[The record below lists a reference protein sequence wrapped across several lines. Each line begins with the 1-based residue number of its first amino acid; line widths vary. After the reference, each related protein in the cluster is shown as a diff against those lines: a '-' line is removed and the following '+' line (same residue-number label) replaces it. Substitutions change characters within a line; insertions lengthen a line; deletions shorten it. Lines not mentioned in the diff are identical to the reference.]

1 MCEVGGMIRSLE
13 IENFKSIKS
22 LRLDCRRVNIFIGE
36 PNTGKSNILEALGI
50 FSHGA
55 YSNYYYIRDFARFEI
70 MSNLFYDENLDEAI
84 RIKVD
89 GKVFRIEFRD
99 GRFRGTCREDD
110 KEIFTF
116 DYTYEGEGST
126 SLFRRPLLVPFK
138 FYRFVVR
145 REFPRKESDF
155 LLPPFGENLLTI
167 LLYHGDLKSVVS
179 QIFDQFGLKLLFK
192 PHENKIEVAKLYG
205 DVLISYPYFLASET
219 LQRVVFYLAAIS
231 TNRDSILVFQEPEA
245 HAFPYY
251 TKFLAERVALDEN
264 NNQYFI
270 STHNPYFLLSVL
282 EKSRK
287 DEVSVHVTY
296 FEDYQTK
303 VRTLDEKSLEKLMD
317 LDMDVFFNIESL
329 LGK

>member
-1 MCEVGGMIRSLE
+1 MIGSLE

-36 PNTGKSNILEALGI
+36 PNTGKSNILEALGL
-50 FSHGA
+50 FSHAA
-55 YSNYYYIRDFARFEI
+55 YGGYIGDFVRLEN
-70 MSNLFYDENLDEAI
+70 MSNLFYDENLDESV

-89 GKVFRIEFRD
+89 SMIFEMVFKDGKFKGI
-99 GRFRGTCREDD
+99 CRED
-110 KEIFTF
+110 ERSVFSF
-116 DYTYEGEGST
+116 EYDYKGHGTK
-126 SLFRRPLLVPFK
+126 SLFQKLLVLPFK
-138 FYRFVVR
+138 FYRFVIGGK
-145 REFPRKESDF
+145 FPKKESDF

-167 LLYHGDLKSVVS
+167 LLTHGDLKSLVS
-179 QIFDQFGLKLLFK
+179 QIFNQFGLKLLFK
-192 PHENKIEVAKLYG
+192 PHENKIEIAKLYG

-219 LQRVVFYLAAIS
+219 LQRVIFYLAAIS
-231 TNRDSILVFQEPEA
+231 TSRDSILVFEEPAA

-251 TKFLAERVALDEN
+251 TKFLAERVALDES

-282 EKSRK
+282 EKSRR
-287 DEVSVHVTY
+287 DEVLVHVTY

-303 VRTLDEKSLEKLMD
+303 VRTLDEEGMEKLMD
-317 LDMDVFFNIESL
+317 FDVDVFFNIESL

>member
-1 MCEVGGMIRSLE
+1 VCEVGWMIRSLE

-22 LRLDCRRVNIFIGE
+22 LRLDCRRINIFIGE
-36 PNTGKSNILEALGI
+36 PNTGKSNILEALGV
-50 FSHGA
+50 FSYGA
-55 YSNYYYIRDFARFEI
+55 YSNYYSLRDFVRLEI
-70 MSNLFYDENLDEAI
+70 MSNLFYDENLDETT
-84 RIKVD
+84 RIKAD
-89 GKVFRIEFRD
+89 DKIFRIEFKD
-99 GRFRGTCREDD
+99 GRFGGVCQEAD
-110 KEIFTF
+110 KEIFSFVF
-116 DYTYEGEGST
+116 DYDGSGES
-126 SLFRRPLLVPFK
+126 SSFRRPLLVPFK

-145 REFPRKESDF
+145 EKFPRRESDF

-167 LLYHGDLKSVVS
+167 LLTHGDLKSLVS
-179 QIFDQFGLKLLFK
+179 QIFNQFGLKLLFK

-219 LQRVVFYLAAIS
+219 LQRIVFYLAAIS
-231 TNRDSILVFQEPEA
+231 TSRDSILVFEEPAA

-251 TKFLAERVALDEN
+251 TKFLAERVALDES

-282 EKSRK
+282 EKSRR

-303 VRTLDEKSLEKLMD
+303 VRTLDEEGMEKLMD
-317 LDMDVFFNIESL
+317 LDVDVFFNIESL